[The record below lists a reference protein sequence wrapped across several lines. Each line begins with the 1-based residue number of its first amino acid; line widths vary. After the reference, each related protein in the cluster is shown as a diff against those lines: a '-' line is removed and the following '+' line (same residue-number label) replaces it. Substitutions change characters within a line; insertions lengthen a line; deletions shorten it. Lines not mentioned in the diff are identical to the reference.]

1 MKTITTIAFGLVVLL
16 AAVFFLLGS
25 LCTVDR
31 GMPGDFVAVG
41 AVVALISLA
50 VMIGGIILIAR
61 INRKEQTAVVVT
73 PEESVT
79 TSKSQVDENN

>member
-1 MKTITTIAFGLVVLL
+1 MRIFATIGLGLLVLL

-25 LCTVDR
+25 LCTVDKVMR
-31 GMPGDFVAVG
+31 DFVAVG

-50 VMIGGIILIAR
+50 VMIGGIILIAK
-61 INRKEQTAVVVT
+61 INRKEQTAVVVI

-79 TSKSQVDENN
+79 TSKSQVDENK